1 MTDKNR
7 HWFSSWQP
15 LIYIYSINFQDSKE
29 AEKNLEEYKGKY
41 ILIVNVASKCG
52 LTPQY
57 EGLKQIQDSYEK
69 DLQVIGFPCNQF
81 MGQEPGTDEEIQTFC
96 KTKYDVNFPVMK
108 KIEVNGS
115 NTHPLYEYLK
125 SEKTG
130 ILTEAIKW
138 NFTKFLVDRDGNV
151 IKRYSPQTEPSEI
164 EEELKDIIE

>member
-1 MTDKNR
+1 M
-7 HWFSSWQP
+7 
-15 LIYIYSINFQDSKE
+15 
-29 AEKNLEEYKGKY
+29 
-41 ILIVNVASKCG
+41 IVNVASKCG

-57 EGLKQIQDSYEK
+57 KGLKQIQDSYEK

-115 NTHPLYEYLK
+115 NTHPLYKYLK

>member
-1 MTDKNR
+1 MEPN
-7 HWFSSWQP
+7 
-15 LIYIYSINFQDSKE
+15 IYSINFQDSKE
-29 AEKNLEEYKGKY
+29 VEKNLEEYKGKY

>member
-1 MTDKNR
+1 MEPN
-7 HWFSSWQP
+7 
-15 LIYIYSINFQDSKE
+15 IYSINFQDSKE
-29 AEKNLEEYKGKY
+29 SEKNLEEYKGKY

-81 MGQEPGTDEEIQTFC
+81 MGQEPGTVEEIQTFC

-115 NTHPLYEYLK
+115 DTHPLYEYLK

>member
-1 MTDKNR
+1 M
-7 HWFSSWQP
+7 
-15 LIYIYSINFQDSKE
+15 
-29 AEKNLEEYKGKY
+29 
-41 ILIVNVASKCG
+41 IVNVASKCG

-57 EGLKQIQDSYEK
+57 AGLKQIQDLYEK

-115 NTHPLYEYLK
+115 KTHPLYEYLK

-151 IKRYSPQTEPSEI
+151 IKRYSPQTGPSEI
-164 EEELKDIIE
+164 EDELKDIIE

>member
-1 MTDKNR
+1 MWSYTAVR
-7 HWFSSWQP
+7 R
-15 LIYIYSINFQDSKE
+15 
-29 AEKNLEEYKGKY
+29 
-41 ILIVNVASKCG
+41 
-52 LTPQY
+52 
-57 EGLKQIQDSYEK
+57 LKQIQDSYEK

-130 ILTEAIKW
+130 ILTEAIM
-138 NFTKFLVDRDGNV
+138 
-151 IKRYSPQTEPSEI
+151 
-164 EEELKDIIE
+164 ELYKVFS

>member
-1 MTDKNR
+1 MEPN
-7 HWFSSWQP
+7 
-15 LIYIYSINFQDSKE
+15 IYSINFQDSKE
-29 AEKNLEEYKGKY
+29 VEKNLEEYKGKY

-57 EGLKQIQDSYEK
+57 EGLKQIQEVHEK

-138 NFTKFLVDRDGNV
+138 NFTKFLVDRNGRV

>member
-1 MTDKNR
+1 MT
-7 HWFSSWQP
+7 
-15 LIYIYSINFQDSKE
+15 
-29 AEKNLEEYKGKY
+29 KY

-57 EGLKQIQDSYEK
+57 AGLKQIQDLYEK

>member
-1 MTDKNR
+1 MEPN
-7 HWFSSWQP
+7 
-15 LIYIYSINFQDSKE
+15 IYSINFQDSKE
-29 AEKNLEEYKGKY
+29 EEKNLEEYKGKY

>member
-1 MTDKNR
+1 M
-7 HWFSSWQP
+7 
-15 LIYIYSINFQDSKE
+15 
-29 AEKNLEEYKGKY
+29 
-41 ILIVNVASKCG
+41 IVNVASKCG

-57 EGLKQIQDSYEK
+57 EGLKQIQEVHEK

-125 SEKTG
+125 SEKNG

>member
-1 MTDKNR
+1 VEPN
-7 HWFSSWQP
+7 
-15 LIYIYSINFQDSKE
+15 IYSINFQDSKE
-29 AEKNLEEYKGKY
+29 VEKNLEEYKGKY

-57 EGLKQIQDSYEK
+57 EGLKQIQEVHEK

>member
-1 MTDKNR
+1 MEPN
-7 HWFSSWQP
+7 
-15 LIYIYSINFQDSKE
+15 IYSINFQDSKE
-29 AEKNLEEYKGKY
+29 VEKNLEEYKGKY

-57 EGLKQIQDSYEK
+57 EGLKQIQEVHEK

-125 SEKTG
+125 SEKNG

>member
-1 MTDKNR
+1 MEPN
-7 HWFSSWQP
+7 
-15 LIYIYSINFQDSKE
+15 IYSINFQDSKE

-57 EGLKQIQDSYEK
+57 
-69 DLQVIGFPCNQF
+69 
-81 MGQEPGTDEEIQTFC
+81 TDEEIQTFC
-96 KTKYDVNFPVMK
+96 KTKYDLNFPVMK

-115 NTHPLYEYLK
+115 KTHPLYEYLK

-164 EEELKDIIE
+164 EDELKDIIE

>member
-1 MTDKNR
+1 VEPN
-7 HWFSSWQP
+7 
-15 LIYIYSINFQDSKE
+15 IYSINFQDSKE
-29 AEKNLEEYKGKY
+29 TEKNLEEYKGKY

-57 EGLKQIQDSYEK
+57 EGLKQIQDLYGK

-81 MGQEPGTDEEIQTFC
+81 MGQEPGTDDEIQTFC

-164 EEELKDIIE
+164 EEELKDIIK

>member
-1 MTDKNR
+1 M
-7 HWFSSWQP
+7 
-15 LIYIYSINFQDSKE
+15 
-29 AEKNLEEYKGKY
+29 
-41 ILIVNVASKCG
+41 IVNVASKCG

-57 EGLKQIQDSYEK
+57 EGLKKIQDSYEK

-108 KIEVNGS
+108 KVEVNGS

>member
-1 MTDKNR
+1 M
-7 HWFSSWQP
+7 
-15 LIYIYSINFQDSKE
+15 
-29 AEKNLEEYKGKY
+29 
-41 ILIVNVASKCG
+41 IVNVASKCG

-57 EGLKQIQDSYEK
+57 EGLKQIQEVHEK

>member
-1 MTDKNR
+1 MEPN
-7 HWFSSWQP
+7 
-15 LIYIYSINFQDSKE
+15 IYSINFQDSKE
-29 AEKNLEEYKGKY
+29 SEKNLEEYKGKY

-57 EGLKQIQDSYEK
+57 EGLKQIQDLYEK

-125 SEKTG
+125 SEKNG
-130 ILTEAIKW
+130 ILTDAIKW

>member
-1 MTDKNR
+1 MEPN
-7 HWFSSWQP
+7 
-15 LIYIYSINFQDSKE
+15 IYSINFQDSKE
-29 AEKNLEEYKGKY
+29 AENNLEEYKGKY

-81 MGQEPGTDEEIQTFC
+81 MSQEPGTDEEIQTFC
-96 KTKYDVNFPVMK
+96 KSKYDVDFPVMK

>member
-1 MTDKNR
+1 MEPN
-7 HWFSSWQP
+7 
-15 LIYIYSINFQDSKE
+15 IYSINFQDSKE

-57 EGLKQIQDSYEK
+57 EGLKKIQDSYEK

-115 NTHPLYEYLK
+115 NTHPLYEL
-125 SEKTG
+125 SL
-130 ILTEAIKW
+130 IHI
-138 NFTKFLVDRDGNV
+138 
-151 IKRYSPQTEPSEI
+151 
-164 EEELKDIIE
+164 

>member
-1 MTDKNR
+1 MEPN
-7 HWFSSWQP
+7 
-15 LIYIYSINFQDSKE
+15 IYSINFQDSKE
-29 AEKNLEEYKGKY
+29 VKKNLEEYKGKY

-57 EGLKQIQDSYEK
+57 EGLKQIQDLHEK

>member
-1 MTDKNR
+1 MEPN
-7 HWFSSWQP
+7 
-15 LIYIYSINFQDSKE
+15 IYSINFQDSKE
-29 AEKNLEEYKGKY
+29 SEKNLEEYKGKY

-57 EGLKQIQDSYEK
+57 EGLRQIQDSYEK

-115 NTHPLYEYLK
+115 KTHPLYEYLK
-125 SEKTG
+125 SEKNG
-130 ILTEAIKW
+130 ILTDAIKW

>member
-1 MTDKNR
+1 M
-7 HWFSSWQP
+7 
-15 LIYIYSINFQDSKE
+15 YSINFQDSKE

>member
-1 MTDKNR
+1 M
-7 HWFSSWQP
+7 
-15 LIYIYSINFQDSKE
+15 
-29 AEKNLEEYKGKY
+29 
-41 ILIVNVASKCG
+41 IVNVASKCG

-57 EGLKQIQDSYEK
+57 KGLKQIQDSYEK

>member
-1 MTDKNR
+1 M
-7 HWFSSWQP
+7 
-15 LIYIYSINFQDSKE
+15 
-29 AEKNLEEYKGKY
+29 
-41 ILIVNVASKCG
+41 IVNVASKCG

>member
-1 MTDKNR
+1 M
-7 HWFSSWQP
+7 
-15 LIYIYSINFQDSKE
+15 YSINFQDSKE
-29 AEKNLEEYKGKY
+29 VEKNLEEYKGKY

-57 EGLKQIQDSYEK
+57 EGLKQIQEVHEK

>member
-1 MTDKNR
+1 MVLHRSTK
-7 HWFSSWQP
+7 
-15 LIYIYSINFQDSKE
+15 
-29 AEKNLEEYKGKY
+29 
-41 ILIVNVASKCG
+41 
-52 LTPQY
+52 
-57 EGLKQIQDSYEK
+57 GLKQIQDSYEK

>member
-1 MTDKNR
+1 MEPN
-7 HWFSSWQP
+7 
-15 LIYIYSINFQDSKE
+15 IYSINFQDSKE
-29 AEKNLEEYKGKY
+29 VEKNLEEYKGKY

-57 EGLKQIQDSYEK
+57 KGLKQIQEVHEK

>member
-1 MTDKNR
+1 MEPN
-7 HWFSSWQP
+7 
-15 LIYIYSINFQDSKE
+15 IYSINFQDSKE
-29 AEKNLEEYKGKY
+29 VEKNLEEYKGKY

-96 KTKYDVNFPVMK
+96 KTKYDINFPVMK

-164 EEELKDIIE
+164 EEELKDII

>member
-1 MTDKNR
+1 MEPN
-7 HWFSSWQP
+7 
-15 LIYIYSINFQDSKE
+15 IYSINFYDSKE
-29 AEKNLEEYKGKY
+29 EEKNLEEYRGKY

-57 EGLKQIQDSYEK
+57 KGLKQIQDLYEK

-115 NTHPLYEYLK
+115 KTHPLYEYLK

-138 NFTKFLVDRDGNV
+138 NFTKFLVDRNGNV

-164 EEELKDIIE
+164 EDELKDIIE

>member
-1 MTDKNR
+1 MEPN
-7 HWFSSWQP
+7 
-15 LIYIYSINFQDSKE
+15 IYSINFQDSKE

-57 EGLKQIQDSYEK
+57 AGLKQIQDLYEK

-81 MGQEPGTDEEIQTFC
+81 MGQEPGTDDEIQTFC

>member
-1 MTDKNR
+1 MEIDVQNTIIKTADG
-7 HWFSSWQP
+7 SSKK
-15 LIYIYSINFQDSKE
+15 LGDYSGND
-29 AEKNLEEYKGKY
+29 

-57 EGLKQIQDSYEK
+57 EGLKQIQDLYEK
-69 DLQVIGFPCNQF
+69 DLQVIGFTCNQF

>member
-1 MTDKNR
+1 MEPN
-7 HWFSSWQP
+7 
-15 LIYIYSINFQDSKE
+15 IYSINFQDSKE
-29 AEKNLEEYKGKY
+29 VEKNLEEYKGKY

-52 LTPQY
+52 FTPQY
-57 EGLKQIQDSYEK
+57 EGLKQIQEVHEK

>member
-1 MTDKNR
+1 VEPN
-7 HWFSSWQP
+7 
-15 LIYIYSINFQDSKE
+15 IYSINFQDSKE
-29 AEKNLEEYKGKY
+29 GEKSLEEYKGKY

-57 EGLKQIQDSYEK
+57 EGLKQIQDLYEK

>member
-1 MTDKNR
+1 MEPN
-7 HWFSSWQP
+7 
-15 LIYIYSINFQDSKE
+15 IYSINFQDSKE
-29 AEKNLEEYKGKY
+29 VEKNLEEYKGKY

-57 EGLKQIQDSYEK
+57 EGLKQIQEVHEK

-164 EEELKDIIE
+164 KEELKDIIE

>member
-1 MTDKNR
+1 MEPN
-7 HWFSSWQP
+7 
-15 LIYIYSINFQDSKE
+15 IYSINFQDSKE

-57 EGLKQIQDSYEK
+57 AGLKQIQDLFER

-115 NTHPLYEYLK
+115 KTHPLYEYLK

-138 NFTKFLVDRDGNV
+138 NFTKFLVDKKGWIV
-151 IKRYSPQTEPSEI
+151 KRFGPQEDA
-164 EEELKDIIE
+164 KIIEKALKKIL

>member
-1 MTDKNR
+1 MEPN
-7 HWFSSWQP
+7 
-15 LIYIYSINFQDSKE
+15 IYSINFQDSKE
-29 AEKNLEEYKGKY
+29 SEKNLEEYKGKY

-138 NFTKFLVDRDGNV
+138 NFTKFLVDRNGNV

>member
-1 MTDKNR
+1 MEPN
-7 HWFSSWQP
+7 
-15 LIYIYSINFQDSKE
+15 IYSINFQDSKE
-29 AEKNLEEYKGKY
+29 AKKNLEEYKGKY

>member
-1 MTDKNR
+1 M
-7 HWFSSWQP
+7 
-15 LIYIYSINFQDSKE
+15 YSINFQDSKE
-29 AEKNLEEYKGKY
+29 AEKNLEQYKGKY